1 MDKRIQFYSQNTY
14 LLPPKPKSSF
24 RHLKQGIQEF
34 HRKYVLV
41 PADKAANNV
50 VVVCRLHYVN
60 TLKQELDGTRAYLE
74 TDTDEM
80 SVVNAHLNDLP
91 VKFSVCVNESQD
103 KLPTMYWLPKLH
115 KRPYK
120 ARFIANSS
128 SCTTTELSKLILSC
142 LTAIK
147 SHVLRYCETVYV
159 TSNKNWFWS
168 IKNSG
173 EVLNK
178 LKCRGFRATSLSTY
192 DFSTLYTTLPHNLI
206 KEKLLDLIEWTF
218 KRALKN
224 YGSLYLAC
232 NGRKA
237 FFTSSDQ
244 SRYTLWSC
252 QNVCDALSYL
262 LDNIY
267 IRFGTK
273 LYRQI
278 VGIPMGTNCAPLV
291 ADLFLYCYERDFM
304 DSLNHDN
311 PADVIEAFNSTSR
324 YLDDLLNIDNP
335 YFEGMVNQIYPSE
348 LQLNKANISDTEAP
362 FLDLHLSVANGFV
375 SSTIY
380 DKRDDFDFD
389 IVKGFPFLDGGV
401 PRRASY
407 GVYISQLISPPVTLC
422 Y

>member
-1 MDKRIQFYSQNTY
+1 MFINHIVTGNLKIVSDSRIRKIVSKGPKYRFLSYINFDKCREEIAYALNDFGNRWCKRESVEDNALKEWKRSIFTIVDKRIKFYSQNTY
-14 LLPPKPKSSF
+14 LLPPKRKSSF

-74 TDTDEM
+74 TDTDKV
-80 SVVNAHLNDLP
+80 SVVNAHLVNDLP
-91 VKFSVCVNESQD
+91 VKFSVCVNEGQD

-128 SCTTTELSKLILSC
+128 SCTTTELSKLLTSC

-147 SHVLRYCETVYV
+147 SHVIRYCETVYE

-173 EVLNK
+173 DVLSK
-178 LKCRGFRATSLSTY
+178 LKCKGFRATSLSTY
-192 DFSTLYTTLPHNLI
+192 DFSTLYTTLPNNLI

-232 NGRKA
+232 NDRKA

-252 QNVCDALSYL
+252 QNVSDAMSYL
-262 LDNIY
+262 LDFIY
-267 IRFGTK
+267 IRF
-273 LYRQI
+273 R
-278 VGIPMGTNCAPLV
+278 TNCW
-291 ADLFLYCYERDFM
+291 
-304 DSLNHDN
+304 
-311 PADVIEAFNSTSR
+311 NS
-324 YLDDLLNIDNP
+324 
-335 YFEGMVNQIYPSE
+335 
-348 LQLNKANISDTEAP
+348 
-362 FLDLHLSVANGFV
+362 
-375 SSTIY
+375 
-380 DKRDDFDFD
+380 
-389 IVKGFPFLDGGV
+389 DGYKL
-401 PRRASY
+401 RTTRS
-407 GVYISQLISPPVTLC
+407 
-422 Y
+422 